1 MGADADGYRLGVEGF
16 RAKYLEALVKEFQPS
31 LVLAFGSRVRGDNLK
46 GSDLDLV
53 IVSEAFEEIP
63 FPNRAFRVLEGL
75 DIMEAMD
82 LLCYT
87 EEEFERKK
95 EQIGIVRIAVREGLV
110 IYQAEVKE
118 RENGR
123 TATGL

>member
-16 RAKYLEALVKEFQPS
+16 REKYLESLVKEFRPS

-53 IVSEAFEEIP
+53 IVSEAFEGIP
-63 FPNRAFRVLEGL
+63 FPNRAFGVLEGL

-87 EEEFERKK
+87 KQEFERKK
-95 EQIGIVRIAVREGLV
+95 KQIGIVRIAVREGLV
-110 IYQAEVKE
+110 IYQAEEQRRKD
-118 RENGR
+118 
-123 TATGL
+123 A